1 MKNKII
7 TMYLEG
13 GWKIEGR
20 FVKKEDDKFFLESD
34 GDVYMVF
41 KDKVSCMLIA
51 DDEKKKKQ
59 TNVKMRAGY
68 DEVASKQEGQPP
80 GRVYSGLEDGMSG
93 VSLPSDILLEE
104 PKEQN
109 NDFSVFFANNS
120 NKINIT
126 SEE

>member
-1 MKNKII
+1 
-7 TMYLEG
+7 MYLEG

-41 KDKVSCMLIA
+41 KDKISCMLIA
-51 DDEKKKKQ
+51 DEEKKKKQ

-68 DEVASKQEGQPP
+68 DDIASKEDAQPP

-93 VSLPSDILLEE
+93 VSLPSDILLDA

-109 NDFSVFFANNS
+109 NDFSVFFANS
-120 NKINIT
+120 SEKINIT